1 MEKMDKYTKHEK
13 FKVLIIEENEE
24 DLYRVLGI
32 SEERAFFIEDTV
44 MKIVDAI
51 DEKSSKSEVY
61 KEIYDNLQHI
71 NEVVMANEI
80 FATLLERK
88 KLKNLENIFK
98 QL

>member
-1 MEKMDKYTKHEK
+1 MDKYTKHEK

-24 DLYRVLGI
+24 DLYKVLGI

-80 FATLLERK
+80 FVTLLQRK

>member
-24 DLYRVLGI
+24 DLYKVLGI

-80 FATLLERK
+80 FVTLLQRK